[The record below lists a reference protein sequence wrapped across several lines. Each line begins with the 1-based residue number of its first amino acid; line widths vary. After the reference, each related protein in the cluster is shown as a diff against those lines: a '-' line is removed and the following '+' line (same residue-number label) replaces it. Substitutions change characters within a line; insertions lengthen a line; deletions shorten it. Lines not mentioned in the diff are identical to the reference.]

1 MGTAEPQTLGIN
13 SKPET
18 APGGTLSK
26 IGPGVLHSY
35 TLHNKGPFDVG
46 NIAVSS
52 VCQKRDSNSI
62 SSLFKGLQFKKNTIK
77 FCLGFNILTKCV
89 NFSFM
94 KRNNAKKMFTVRS
107 NIK

>member
-52 VCQKRDSNSI
+52 DCQKRDSI
-62 SSLFKGLQFKKNTIK
+62 SRLLKGFQFIKSTIK
-77 FCLGFNILTKCV
+77 FCDF
-89 NFSFM
+89 
-94 KRNNAKKMFTVRS
+94 
-107 NIK
+107 